1 MMIQILFKARCLVS
15 LNNDLKIS
23 IQQSLMKQFDCYLDF
38 QIDIENSRIQLI
50 AQKKV
55 FMLLGSQS
63 GE

>member
-15 LNNDLKIS
+15 LYNDLKIS
-23 IQQSLMKQFDCYLDF
+23 IQQSSDF

>member
-23 IQQSLMKQFDCYLDF
+23 IQQSLMKQFDYYLDF